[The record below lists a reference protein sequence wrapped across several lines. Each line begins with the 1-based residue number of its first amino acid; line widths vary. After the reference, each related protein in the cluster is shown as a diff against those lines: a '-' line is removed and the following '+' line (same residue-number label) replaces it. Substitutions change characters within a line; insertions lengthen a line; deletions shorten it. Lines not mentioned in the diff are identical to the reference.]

1 MELSGAIFGLR
12 AILEADLN
20 KTEAVE
26 LCSDSM
32 YCLGMA
38 NGTYNPTTNF
48 QEVAELRRLV
58 AKIKGLKFRWIKGH
72 IGDRW
77 QEKADELAGL
87 GKMQNKL
94 DATSKIK

>member
-38 NGTYNPTTNF
+38 NGTYNSTTNF